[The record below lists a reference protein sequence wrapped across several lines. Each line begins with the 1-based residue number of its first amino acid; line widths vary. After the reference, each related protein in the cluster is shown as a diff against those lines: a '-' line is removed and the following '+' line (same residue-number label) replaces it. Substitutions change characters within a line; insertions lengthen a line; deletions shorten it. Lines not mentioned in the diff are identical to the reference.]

1 MSEVKY
7 SLNGKSFK
15 DFGVYVSES
24 VGLVGL
30 LERKDVSA
38 YDWGEYHGQS
48 VNLRNPKFREREIEL
63 KCFIRG
69 NDWESLFAH
78 FRNFI
83 IKEFGKPGTQR
94 LHIEPMGFKTLP
106 YEVYMKSEVV
116 PEKTFRDGE
125 MFATFSLKVIEP
137 NPIKIVLKTLL
148 DQFKL
153 SYEST
158 TETELF
164 FGDGTKQTARGN
176 VNFTKNYESP
186 SYESSGINL
195 ISVSGVNAD
204 FYEVYTIP
212 TAENSFRFS
221 VEVNITAPK
230 DLILVVIGRKLNNTY
245 KAVAVSE
252 ITNGKTGYNSL
263 EAFAELNMSEYG
275 KFIYKVL
282 DSDGN
287 EISNLTY
294 GNAKIETAEIIGE
307 WQDMIGKEK
316 IIIIAGNIEE
326 LKKLQTEAEILW
338 DKL

>member
-15 DFGVYVSES
+15 EFGVYVSES

-30 LERKDVSA
+30 LERKDVTT
-38 YDWGEYHGQS
+38 YDWGEYHGSS
-48 VNLRNPKFREREIEL
+48 VNLRNPKFKEREIEF

-69 NDWESLFAH
+69 IDWETLFTQ

-94 LHIEPMGFKTLP
+94 LHIEPMGFRTLP

-116 PEKTFRDGE
+116 PEKQFRDGE

-148 DQFKL
+148 DKFKL

-158 TETELF
+158 TETEIF

-204 FYEVYTIP
+204 FYEAYTIP
-212 TAENSFRFS
+212 TDETAFRFS
-221 VEVNITAPK
+221 VEVVITAPK
-230 DLILVVIGRKLNNTY
+230 DLILVVIGRKPDTTY
-245 KAVAVSE
+245 SAVAISE

-263 EAFAELNMSEYG
+263 EAFAELKMSDYG

-294 GNAKIETAEIIGE
+294 GNAKVETAEIIGE

-326 LKKLQTEAEILW
+326 IKNLQTEAEVLW
-338 DKL
+338 EKI

>member
-1 MSEVKY
+1 MIEVQYFVNNKNF
-7 SLNGKSFK
+7 L
-15 DFGVYVSES
+15 DFGVYVSDS
-24 VGLVGL
+24 IGLTDA
-30 LERKDVSA
+30 LERKAVQS
-38 YDWGEYHGQS
+38 YDWAEYHGIS
-48 VNLRNPKFREREIEL
+48 PDLRNTKFKERKIQL
-63 KCFIRG
+63 KCFVEG
-69 NDWESLFAH
+69 ENWEVMNARFLDFKNQ
-78 FRNFI
+78 FT
-83 IKEFGKPGTQR
+83 KTGTQR
-94 LHIEPMGFKTLP
+94 LHVVPFEFKTLA
-106 YEVYMKSEVV
+106 YEVYMQDDIAL
-116 PEKTFRDGE
+116 EKTFRKGR
-125 MFATFSLKVIEP
+125 MVGVFTINLIES
-137 NPIKIVLKTLL
+137 NPVKTILKTSL
-148 DQFKL
+148 DKFKL

-204 FYEVYTIP
+204 FYETYTIP
-212 TAENSFRFS
+212 TAETSFRFS
-221 VEVNITAPK
+221 VEVVITVPK
-230 DLILVVIGRKLNNTY
+230 NLILVVIGRKPDNSYHAIAL
-245 KAVAVSE
+245 SE

-263 EAFAELNMSEYG
+263 EAFAELKMSDYG

-326 LKKLQTEAEILW
+326 IKNLQTEAEILW

>member
-1 MSEVKY
+1 MGEVKV
-7 SLNGKSFK
+7 SLNGKNFK
-15 DFGVYVSES
+15 DYEVRVSEYNN
-24 VGLVGL
+24 LVGL
-30 LERKDVSA
+30 LERKDVTT
-38 YDWGEYHGQS
+38 YDWAEYHGVS
-48 VNLRNPKFREREIEL
+48 VNLRNPKFKERELEL

-69 NDWESLFAH
+69 NNWESLFA
-78 FRNFI
+78 NF
-83 IKEFGKPGTQR
+83 KEFVIGEFSKSGTQR
-94 LHIEPMGFKTLP
+94 LHIKPFEAKTLA
-106 YEVYMKSEVV
+106 YEVYIKNEVI
-116 PEKTFRDGE
+116 PEKVFRDGE
-125 MFATFSLKVIEP
+125 MFGVFTLKMIES
-137 NPIKIVLKTLL
+137 NPIKIVLKTPL
-148 DQFKL
+148 DKFNL

-186 SYESSGINL
+186 SYENSGINL

-204 FYEVYTIP
+204 FYEAYTIP
-212 TAENSFRFS
+212 TTETAFRFS
-221 VEVNITAPK
+221 VEVIITAPK
-230 DLILVVIGRKLNNTY
+230 DLFLVVIGRKPDNTY
-245 KAVAVSE
+245 SAVAISE

-263 EAFAELNMSEYG
+263 ETFAELKMSDYG

-326 LKKLQTEAEILW
+326 IKNLQTEAEILW
-338 DKL
+338 EKI

>member
-24 VGLVGL
+24 AGLVGL
-30 LERKDVSA
+30 LERKDITA
-38 YDWGEYHGQS
+38 YDWGEYHGSS
-48 VNLRNPKFREREIEL
+48 VNLRNPKFKEREIEL

-69 NDWESLFAH
+69 NDWEILFG
-78 FRNFI
+78 NF
-83 IKEFGKPGTQR
+83 KEFILSEFSKSGTQR

-106 YEVYMKSEVV
+106 YEVYMKGEVV
-116 PEKTFRDGE
+116 LEKTFRDGE

-137 NPIKIVLKTLL
+137 NPIKVVLRTML
-148 DQFKL
+148 DTFQL

-195 ISVSGVNAD
+195 ISVSGVNPD
-204 FYEVYTIP
+204 FYEAYTVP
-212 TAENSFRFS
+212 STETAFRFS
-221 VEVNITAPK
+221 AEVNVTGPE
-230 DLILVVIGRKLNNTY
+230 DLILFVIGRKPDDTY
-245 KAVAVSE
+245 QVIAMSE
-252 ITNGKTGYNSL
+252 ILNAKTGYNTI
-263 EAFAELNMSEYG
+263 EAFAQLYMSEYG
-275 KFIYKVL
+275 KFIYKIL

-287 EISNLTY
+287 EVTGLTY

-326 LKKLQTEAEILW
+326 IKNLTTEAEVLW
-338 DKL
+338 EKI

>member
-1 MSEVKY
+1 MNEVGYFINNK
-7 SLNGKSFK
+7 NFRDFK
-15 DFGVYVSES
+15 VYVSDS
-24 VGLVGL
+24 MGIADA
-30 LERKDVSA
+30 LERKAVQS
-38 YDWGEYHGQS
+38 YDWAEYHGAS
-48 VNLRNPKFREREIEL
+48 PNLRNVKFKERKIQL
-63 KCFIRG
+63 KCFVDG
-69 NDWESLFAH
+69 EDWEVMLSNFHAFKDQFA
-78 FRNFI
+78 RS
-83 IKEFGKPGTQR
+83 GTQR
-94 LHIEPMGFKTLP
+94 LHIVPFEFKTLA
-106 YEVYMKSEVV
+106 YEVYMQEDIAL
-116 PEKTFRDGE
+116 EKTFRKGR
-125 MFATFSLKVIEP
+125 MVGIFTINLIEP
-137 NPIKIVLKTLL
+137 NPIKTILKTSL
-148 DQFKL
+148 DKFKL

-204 FYEVYTIP
+204 FYEAYTIP
-212 TAENSFRFS
+212 TDETAFRFS
-221 VEVNITAPK
+221 VEVVITVPK
-230 DLILVVIGRKLNNTY
+230 DLILVVIGRKPDNTY
-245 KAVAVSE
+245 SAVAISE

-263 EAFAELNMSEYG
+263 EAFAELNMSDYG

-326 LKKLQTEAEILW
+326 IKNLQTEAEILW
-338 DKL
+338 EKI